1 MPPLPQ
7 IFQHTAM
14 DRERLRWNPVRRC
27 ALLLSEDRNNRRP
40 ADLLVYL
47 VIADGKLQL
56 TAAHGFPQP
65 VRDLLPMVLR
75 AFIILRTP
83 GSVSHG
89 QPRHRLACRQFHR
102 QRLCL
107 DVTGVNR
114 TALQL
119 RLVQPFHPFHEIDVF
134 GTLAAIDGGNVAI
147 PPFDAEI
154 VRHLVQT
161 EVARVLAAGAT
172 PFLVGGDHSIVLPA
186 LRAIASRHGPVTVMH
201 VDAHLDTS
209 DGEVWGN
216 DFHHGTPL
224 RHALEEGLIER
235 GQLHQIGVRASL
247 GSAAEATLGREFGA
261 HVHSMDEI
269 AARGV
274 EAIAA
279 EVRRAAGLRNV
290 YLTFDVDAIDP
301 AFAPGTG
308 TPVPGGL
315 SSREAIALLRGLAGI
330 NLIGMDLVEV
340 APSLDHADVTCHL
353 AAHLLYEGLAL
364 AALRMA

>member
-1 MPPLPQ
+1 MTNESTSIALRLPAPRPAQ
-7 IFQHTAM
+7 QSAAEYMRHGQTPFFRLPTADF
-14 DRERLRWNPVRRC
+14 DRPGAGPYIGADAVLLGVPYDGGVTYQPGARLAPYHVRRTS
-27 ALLLSEDRNNRRP
+27 A
-40 ADLLVYL
+40 
-47 VIADGKLQL
+47 G
-56 TAAHGFPQP
+56 
-65 VRDLLPMVLR
+65 
-75 AFIILRTP
+75 
-83 GSVSHG
+83 
-89 QPRHRLACRQFHR
+89 
-102 QRLCL
+102 
-107 DVTGVNR
+107 
-114 TALQL
+114 
-119 RLVQPFHPFHEIDVF
+119 VQPFHPFHEIDVF

>member
-1 MPPLPQ
+1 MSDTSLVLRLP
-7 IFQHTAM
+7 
-14 DRERLRWNPVRRC
+14 ERHP
-27 ALLLSEDRNNRRP
+27 ERRP
-40 ADLLVYL
+40 AQQSAAAYL
-47 VIADGKLQL
+47 R
-56 TAAHGFPQP
+56 HGQTPFF
-65 VRDLLPMVLR
+65 RLPMADVTRPGAAPYAGADAVL
-75 AFIILRTP
+75 LGVPYDGGTTYQP
-83 GSVSHG
+83 GA
-89 QPRHRLACRQFHR
+89 RLAPYHVR
-102 QRLCL
+102 
-107 DVTGVNR
+107 R
-114 TALQL
+114 TSAF
-119 RLVQPFHPFHEIDVF
+119 VQPFHLFHEIDVF
-134 GTLAAIDGGNVAI
+134 GTLATLDGGNVAV
-147 PPFDAEI
+147 PPFDPEI

-172 PFLVGGDHSIVLPA
+172 PFLLGGDHSIVLPA
-186 LRAIASRHGPVTVMH
+186 LRAIASRHGPVTVVH

-235 GQLHQIGVRASL
+235 GQLHQIGIRASL
-247 GSAAEATLGREFGA
+247 GSADEAAFGRRFGA
-261 HVHSMDEI
+261 RVYSMDEV
-269 AARGV
+269 AAHGV
-274 EAIAA
+274 EWIAA
-279 EVRRAAGLRNV
+279 EVRRAVGLRNV

-353 AAHLLYEGLAL
+353 AAQLLYEGLAL
-364 AALRMA
+364 AALRLA